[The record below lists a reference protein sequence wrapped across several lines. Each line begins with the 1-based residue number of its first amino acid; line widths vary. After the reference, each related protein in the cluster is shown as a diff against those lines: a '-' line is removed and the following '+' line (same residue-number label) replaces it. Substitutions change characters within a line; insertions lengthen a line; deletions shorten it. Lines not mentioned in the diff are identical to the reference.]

1 MKGPVATV
9 ELWEK
14 GRCVFSHAV
23 SMELLQAAVDEGCHL
38 LLVGGDGAPV
48 LGKDAMVPL
57 GNGVWGA
64 MEPKTN
70 VSSESH
76 RKGAFRSPAHPP
88 GITL

>member
-38 LLVGGDGAPV
+38 LLVGGDRAPV

-57 GNGVWGA
+57 GKLRTSCSSAENGRLGDA
-64 MEPKTN
+64 EKPDFQPLII
-70 VSSESH
+70 
-76 RKGAFRSPAHPP
+76 G
-88 GITL
+88 